1 MLQKRMQETQ
11 KEKKSSQLESSD
23 MYLNDFKQSFSKAES
38 RNANSRSNKQMVQIK
53 MSQHPL
59 VEADDDD
66 DDERD
71 NPLRQSFG
79 KRGGSLAQLKS
90 KLTLQQE
97 LGALRSELGNFEK
110 EPQSDAVKNSWIKDM
125 SSIDQRDDADD
136 LDSGDDEEMERA
148 EPVDAVK

>member
-1 MLQKRMQETQ
+1 M
-11 KEKKSSQLESSD
+11 
-23 MYLNDFKQSFSKAES
+23 A
-38 RNANSRSNKQMVQIK
+38 QIK

-59 VEADDDD
+59 VEADDD

-110 EPQSDAVKNSWIKDM
+110 EP
-125 SSIDQRDDADD
+125 
-136 LDSGDDEEMERA
+136 
-148 EPVDAVK
+148 